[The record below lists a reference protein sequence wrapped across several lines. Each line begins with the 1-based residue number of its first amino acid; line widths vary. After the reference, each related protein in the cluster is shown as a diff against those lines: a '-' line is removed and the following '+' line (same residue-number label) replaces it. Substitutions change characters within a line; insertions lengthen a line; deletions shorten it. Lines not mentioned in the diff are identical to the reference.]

1 MPSPKPYEY
10 RKKKKREKR
19 HLEARR
25 KVIPHLKLTPVT
37 LSSSRKLGLYFM
49 LKVIIVA
56 LLILVV
62 LSLST
67 GLFFLFKDTEKI
79 GSKRTRYALGA
90 RVLFA
95 SLLLIS
101 IGYGFYTG
109 ELRIGTNAPW
119 HEKPQ

>member
-1 MPSPKPYEY
+1 MPSPKPQEY
-10 RKKKKREKR
+10 RKKKKGEKR

-49 LKVIIVA
+49 LKVIIVV

-119 HEKPQ
+119 HEK